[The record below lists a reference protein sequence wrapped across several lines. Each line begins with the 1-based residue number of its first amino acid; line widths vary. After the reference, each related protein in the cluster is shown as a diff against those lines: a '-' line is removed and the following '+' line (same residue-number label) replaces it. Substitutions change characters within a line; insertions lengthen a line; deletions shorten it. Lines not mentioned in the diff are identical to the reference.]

1 MPFLAGIVAALVAAA
16 PGAPEPG
23 RAADPAAVRDRA
35 ARILSSREYQ
45 RALPDAPPPP
55 RLDLP
60 LSGLAALLRVLGWAG
75 LAVLLVLVG
84 TWAARRLRRAPGDV
98 EVREAAATAAPIA
111 IPIGSAEALAT
122 AGRYGAAI
130 HALLL
135 DTLAALSRAARLAP
149 SLTSREI
156 VERVALPARA
166 RDALAG
172 LVVAVEVSHFGGAEP
187 GEADYRACLDRFHAF
202 LETYRSAA

>member
-1 MPFLAGIVAALVAAA
+1 MPLLAGIVAALVAAA
-16 PGAPEPG
+16 PAPPEPG
-23 RAADPAAVRDRA
+23 RATAAAVRERA

-45 RALPDAPPPP
+45 RELPQAAPPP
-55 RLDLP
+55 RIELP
-60 LSGLAALLRVLGWAG
+60 LSGLAALLRVLGWTG
-75 LAVLLVLVG
+75 VAVLLVLVAVW
-84 TWAARRLRRAPGDV
+84 TSRRLRRAPGDV
-98 EVREAAATAAPIA
+98 EVREAPAPAAPVA
-111 IPIGSAEALAT
+111 IPIASAEALAA

-156 VERVALPARA
+156 AERVPLPAPA

-172 LVVAVEVSHFGGAEP
+172 LVLAVEVSHFGGAEP
-187 GEADYRACLDRFHAF
+187 GEGEYRACLDRFHAF
-202 LETYRSAA
+202 LDTYRSAA